1 MPSLVTDNFRVFA
14 AEQFI
19 ESLEEPYDIS
29 NNTESDASAAAQ
41 SYRSKIYLFIGRSQ
55 DWTLEKYSGGGW
67 PSVTDFA
74 PPDVQDSFNDS
85 NEIYD
90 DMIAVKRINST
101 DVSKVIKRLTW
112 KTGVKY
118 DMYEND
124 YTSINLSLNGH
135 SNLYDSQS
143 YVVNS
148 NFQVYKCIYN
158 GISPTYP
165 QGRASTVEPSGT
177 STSIED
183 SAADGYR
190 WKYMYTINISDYIRF
205 VSSDFMPV
213 RVDSAVAAAAVDGA
227 VEQLIIDTRGT
238 GNTTNAIYYCP
249 IIGDGTTDA
258 IAKIVINA
266 SGGIDT
272 IESER
277 VGAGYTRAKVILSEA
292 YSTLSNAL
300 NRTGTN
306 VSLSGVV
313 NTIISPPGGHGSN
326 PPLELGG
333 YRVMINKSLEFLDG
347 DGDIPVD
354 SQFRRFGLISDP
366 KNVSNTDLTAD
377 TSTACYAIKFPA
389 VTNVNFDV
397 GEIITQTTTGAK
409 GRVIHWDTITK
420 VLRYYQNEHID
431 ESQSGTKQYKLIP
444 FSGSNLV
451 TGGTSGVTAT
461 PDTAASGTGAFF
473 GVSFTTGYASPE
485 IKKNSGSIIY
495 VENRKAV
502 NRSTD
507 QTEDIKLVVEF

>member
-19 ESLEEPYDIS
+19 ESLEEPFDSS
-29 NNTESDASAAAQ
+29 NNPEADSSAAAQ

-55 DWTLEKYSGGGW
+55 NWTLERYAGQSA
-67 PSVTDFA
+67 VTEFA

-85 NEIYD
+85 NEVYD

-124 YTSINLSLNGH
+124 YTTTNLSLNGH

-158 GISPTYP
+158 GISPTHP

-177 STSIED
+177 ATSIIE

-190 WKYMYTINISDYIRF
+190 WKYLYTINISDYIRF

-213 RVDSAVAAAAVDGA
+213 RVDSTVAAAAVDGA
-227 VEQLIIDTRGT
+227 VEQLIIDNRGT
-238 GNTTNAIYYCP
+238 GNTANATYYCP
-249 IIGDGTTDA
+249 IVGDGSTDA

-266 SGGIDT
+266 GGGIDT
-272 IESER
+272 VESER
-277 VGAGYTRAKVILSEA
+277 VGAGYTRAKVMLTEA
-292 YSTLSNAL
+292 YTTLSNAL
-300 NRTGTN
+300 SRSGTS
-306 VSLSGVV
+306 VPLSGTVR
-313 NTIISPPGGHGSN
+313 TIISPPGGHGSN

-347 DGDIPVD
+347 DGDIPVN

-366 KNVSNTDLTAD
+366 KNVSNTDLTVD
-377 TSTACYAIKFPA
+377 TATACFAMKFPA
-389 VTNVNFDV
+389 ATSVNFDI
-397 GEIITQTTTGAK
+397 GEIITQATTGAK
-409 GRVIHWDTITK
+409 GRVIHWDSITK

-431 ESQSGTKQYKLIP
+431 KTQTLQNQYKLVP
-444 FSGSNLV
+444 FSGSNAV

-461 PDTAASGTGAFF
+461 PDTAATGTGSFF
-473 GVSFTTGYASPE
+473 GVAFTTGYASPE
-485 IKKNSGSIIY
+485 IKKNSGNIIY

>member
-19 ESLEEPYDIS
+19 ESLAEPFDSS
-29 NNTESDASAAAQ
+29 NNQEADSSAAAQ
-41 SYRSKIYLFIGRSQ
+41 AYRSKIYLFIGRSQ
-55 DWTLEKYSGGGW
+55 NWTLERYSGQ
-67 PSVTDFA
+67 SAVTEFA

-85 NEIYD
+85 AEIYD

-118 DMYEND
+118 DMYKND
-124 YTSINLSLNGH
+124 YTSTNLSLNGH

-158 GISPTYP
+158 GISPTHP
-165 QGRASTVEPSGT
+165 QGRASTVEPTGNA
-177 STSIED
+177 TSIIE
-183 SAADGYR
+183 SNADGYR

-213 RVDSAVAAAAVDGA
+213 RVDSTVAAAAVDGA
-227 VEQLIIDTRGT
+227 VEQLIIDNRGS
-238 GNTTNAIYYCP
+238 GNTNNATYYCP
-249 IIGDGTTDA
+249 VVGDGTTDA
-258 IAKIVINA
+258 IAKIVING
-266 SGGIDT
+266 SGGINT
-272 IESER
+272 VEMER
-277 VGAGYTRAKVILSEA
+277 VGAGYTRAKVLLTEA

-300 NRTGTN
+300 SRSGSY
-306 VSLSGVV
+306 VPLSGTVS
-313 NTIISPPGGHGSN
+313 TIISPPGGHGAN

-347 DGDIPVD
+347 NGDIPVNT
-354 SQFRRFGLISDP
+354 QFRRFGLLSDP
-366 KNVSNTDLTAD
+366 QSYGASTDLTLD
-377 TSTACYAIKFPA
+377 TATACFAMKMPA
-389 VTNVNFDV
+389 ATNVNFDI
-397 GEIITQTTTGAK
+397 GELITQASTGAK
-409 GRVIHWDTITK
+409 GRVIHWDSITK

-431 ESQSGTKQYKLIP
+431 ETQGGQNQYKLVP
-444 FSGSNLV
+444 FSGANAV
-451 TGGTSGVTAT
+451 EGAISGVSAT
-461 PDTAASGTGAFF
+461 PDTAASGTGSFF
-473 GVSFTTGYASPE
+473 GIAFTTGYANPE